1 MRKSKY
7 SQSEEEAV
15 ILDYFKDFKGSFL
28 DLGSNDGQT
37 LSNTRALA
45 ELGWKGVCVEPSPKA
60 FERLKELYKSSD
72 KVYCY
77 NFAIGH
83 TNKEIDFWESG
94 NLIGR
99 EDVALVSTSNPEE
112 MERFNKVVKYEPIK
126 VQCKRWKTFL
136 NYSRLKTFDFISI
149 DTEGS
154 ELVILEQMDLS
165 EVSLACVEFNS
176 KPELKLKFDYIF
188 KDFKLLY
195 TSGENLIYGR

>member
-1 MRKSKY
+1 MASIKNY
-7 SQSEEEAV
+7 SQNNEQQI
-15 ILDYFKDFKGSFL
+15 ILDYFKDYKGTFIEI
-28 DLGSNDGQT
+28 GANDGQT

-60 FERLKELYKSSD
+60 FERLKELYKGSD
-72 KVYCY
+72 NVYCY

-94 NLIGR
+94 NLISR

-112 MERFNKVVKYEPIK
+112 MQRFNKTVKYEPIK

-136 NYSRLKTFDFISI
+136 NYSRLKQFDFVSI

-154 ELVILEQMDLS
+154 ELVILEQMDLID
-165 EVSLACVEFNS
+165 VKLLCVEWNG
-176 KPELKLKFDYIF
+176 KNKEKFDHF
-188 KDFKLLY
+188 AQGFKLIY
-195 TSGENLIYGR
+195 TSAENLIYAR